1 MKVCK
6 EEFCYLY
13 EANISPICSVPTVH
27 DLIRK
32 FQRYS
37 DQLEKVNTEL
47 AEKKEK
53 GYEISDPEQS
63 SGATSVD
70 SCIDAGQK
78 SPPRKNIL
86 DFSCSDECTCDRCT
100 HFKFAVDSSDQSSYN
115 QDLKQPTWYST
126 PLQRMSKI
134 DFNPSQD
141 SFKLKNVAFSYLS
154 DLDSK
159 IERIRKLCEDK
170 DDEDYFLTLIDSLEK
185 TSAILDPLL

>member
-13 EANISPICSVPTVH
+13 DANISPICSVPIVH

-47 AEKKEK
+47 AEKKK
-53 GYEISDPEQS
+53 NGLEISDAEESP
-63 SGATSVD
+63 GATSAD

-86 DFSCSDECTCDRCT
+86 DFSCFDECTCDRCT
-100 HFKFAVDSSDQSSYN
+100 HFKFTVDSSVQSSDN
-115 QDLKQPTWYST
+115 HDVKQPTWYST

-141 SFKLKNVAFSYLS
+141 SFKLKDVAFSYLS
-154 DLDSK
+154 DLESK
-159 IERIRKLCEDK
+159 IKRI
-170 DDEDYFLTLIDSLEK
+170 
-185 TSAILDPLL
+185 

>member
-6 EEFCYLY
+6 EEFRYLY

-37 DQLEKVNTEL
+37 DQLEKVNTEF
-47 AEKKEK
+47 AEKKKK
-53 GYEISDPEQS
+53 GYEISDAEQS
-63 SGATSVD
+63 LGETSAG

-100 HFKFAVDSSDQSSYN
+100 HFKFAVDSSDQSSDN

-141 SFKLKNVAFSYLS
+141 SFKLKNVAFSYLF

-185 TSAILDPLL
+185 TSVILDPLL

>member
-6 EEFCYLY
+6 EEFHYLY
-13 EANISPICSVPTVH
+13 EANISPIYSVPTVH

-63 SGATSVD
+63 SGATSAD

-100 HFKFAVDSSDQSSYN
+100 HFKFAVDSSDQSSDN